1 MKLETRF
8 TLQKGEAAMS
18 RTKTKPVYSL
28 HKASGQARVRIDGKD
43 HYLGS
48 YGSQESRE
56 RYEDLVD
63 EWFARNG
70 DTTRYMLTVD
80 KLALLY
86 VDFADGYYR
95 KNGKPTGEHQNIKLA
110 LRHAVKLYG
119 TSRVREFGPLKLK
132 KVRQSMI
139 DAGLCRTSI
148 NRHVSRVKA
157 MFKWAVENEY
167 LPVEVYQALAT
178 VRGLQKGRTEAKE
191 ADPVTAVADALIQ
204 AVRPYVTQPVWGMIQ
219 LQRLTGMRPGEVTA
233 IRGRDLNMMGKVWEY
248 IPESHKTEH
257 HGKRRIIFIGP
268 KAQQIVREYLKPN
281 LQEYLFS
288 PKDGR
293 AEFVELNYPKS
304 SKPKRDGKRK
314 PGNHYSVYTYHGAVR
329 RACLKAGIPHWH
341 PNQLRH
347 SAATAIRRGADIDTA
362 RTVLGHSSVAITEVY
377 AEQDFETAR
386 RIIAKIG

>member
-167 LPVEVYQALAT
+167 LPVEVY
-178 VRGLQKGRTEAKE
+178 
-191 ADPVTAVADALIQ
+191 
-204 AVRPYVTQPVWGMIQ
+204 
-219 LQRLTGMRPGEVTA
+219 
-233 IRGRDLNMMGKVWEY
+233 
-248 IPESHKTEH
+248 
-257 HGKRRIIFIGP
+257 
-268 KAQQIVREYLKPN
+268 
-281 LQEYLFS
+281 
-288 PKDGR
+288 
-293 AEFVELNYPKS
+293 
-304 SKPKRDGKRK
+304 
-314 PGNHYSVYTYHGAVR
+314 
-329 RACLKAGIPHWH
+329 
-341 PNQLRH
+341 
-347 SAATAIRRGADIDTA
+347 
-362 RTVLGHSSVAITEVY
+362 
-377 AEQDFETAR
+377 
-386 RIIAKIG
+386 